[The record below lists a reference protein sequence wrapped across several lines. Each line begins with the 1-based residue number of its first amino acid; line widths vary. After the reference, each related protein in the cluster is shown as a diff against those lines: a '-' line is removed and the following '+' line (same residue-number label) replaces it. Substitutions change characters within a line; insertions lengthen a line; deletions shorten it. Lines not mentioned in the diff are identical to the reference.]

1 MLTPSIRLPFGLE
14 RWLDSWGIDLKRR
27 FAIASAAA
35 WDPIKIVSR
44 LHCPLAISQP
54 IKLGT
59 DCSGLEAPVH
69 SLRALGIQY
78 QHEFSSEKAEAPAV
92 QALVWICFAKVINSI
107 V

>member
-92 QALVWICFAKVINSI
+92 QALVCIWFCKSY
-107 V
+107 